1 MSCEREYDSDESRI
15 DVRRDKKKE
24 RVVVNR
30 VEIISMSGDIE
41 REKERQREEESE
53 GQRQRGANHG
63 INISPCLVGGGR
75 ETEIR

>member
-41 REKERQREEESE
+41 REKER
-53 GQRQRGANHG
+53 
-63 INISPCLVGGGR
+63 
-75 ETEIR
+75 